1 MQADTNAEFNC
12 FCGILTTPGD
22 PKAANFAEAY
32 GPYWTDFFAGGVW
45 RVIPASASCVQLY
58 SGTQGNSRLP
68 QKMKLWVF

>member
-45 RVIPASASCVQLY
+45 RVIPVSASCV
-58 SGTQGNSRLP
+58 
-68 QKMKLWVF
+68 